1 MSPVHAPLLA
11 FAFLSR
17 LPVPR
22 WVHEFDEDTFRRST
36 IWYPLV
42 GATLGLILGAVALLG
57 ARVWPFGVALLVA
70 MALDLRLSGA
80 FHEDGLADTFDA
92 LGGGWTRERKL
103 EILKDSRLGTY
114 GTLALVLGVGLRY
127 LSLAALPRDML
138 LPALAAS
145 AALGRW
151 AGVALRGWLP
161 PIADRPGLTGVLAN
175 VGAREVR
182 LGLAVAAP
190 FLLGLGIAS
199 PWGLVL
205 ALLATV
211 LVIALARRSY
221 ARALGG
227 TTGDLLGAANYL
239 VQLAVLLAVLAAE

>member
-1 MSPVHAPLLA
+1 MHALWLA

-17 LPVPR
+17 LPVPA

-36 IWYPLV
+36 VWYPLV
-42 GATLGLILGAVALLG
+42 GAVLGVLLG
-57 ARVWPFGVALLVA
+57 AATLLGAQVWPFGVALLVA

-114 GTLALVLGVGLRY
+114 GTLAVVLGFLLRY
-127 LSLAALPRDML
+127 TSLSALPREL
-138 LPALAAS
+138 FLPALVAS
-145 AALGRW
+145 SSIGRW
-151 AGVALRGWLP
+151 AGIALRAWLP
-161 PIADRPGLTGVLAN
+161 PIADRPGLTGVLAQ

-190 FLLGLGIAS
+190 FLLWLGIAS
-199 PWGLVL
+199 PLGLLL
-205 ALLATV
+205 ALGAV
-211 LVIALARRSY
+211 ALVIALARRSF

-227 TTGDLLGAANYL
+227 TTGDLLGATNYL
-239 VQLAVLLAVLAAE
+239 AQLAVLLAVLAAG

>member
-1 MSPVHAPLLA
+1 VHALLLA

-17 LPVPR
+17 LPVPA
-22 WVHEFDEDTFRRST
+22 WVHEFDESTFRRST
-36 IWYPLV
+36 VWYPLV

-57 ARVWPFGVALLVA
+57 DRWWPFGVALLVA

-103 EILKDSRLGTY
+103 EILKDSSLGTY
-114 GTLALVLGVGLRY
+114 GTLALVLGVFLRY
-127 LSLAALPRDML
+127 SALAALPREL
-138 LPALAAS
+138 FLPALVAS

-151 AGVALRGWLP
+151 AGIALRAWLP
-161 PIADRPGLTGVLAN
+161 PIADRPGLTGVLAQ

-182 LGLAVAAP
+182 LGLAVASP
-190 FLLGLGIAS
+190 FLAWLGWHA
-199 PWGLVL
+199 PWGLAL
-205 ALLATV
+205 ALAAVALT
-211 LVIALARRSY
+211 IALARRSF

-227 TTGDLLGAANYL
+227 TTGDLLGATNYL
-239 VQLAVLLAVLAAE
+239 AQLAVLLAVLAAV